1 MALKFNAALC
11 PVHSAWFAGR
21 AHRFR
26 YRVMSG
32 DSASWHSEKSGRNFF
47 TVVSANTLPSPNA
60 CPQIARWKQYLI
72 KKDLSFTSSKFILK
86 LTPYTSAVTTIKKW
100 VCMLGV
106 HWCTCWRFCWVCWT
120 LFDGNDSS
128 WSYDKTHYIW
138 LRGKS
143 LKTWNKKV

>member
-1 MALKFNAALC
+1 MQRFAQSILHGLQ
-11 PVHSAWFAGR
+11 AGR
-21 AHRFR
+21 IDLGIESCRATHA
-26 YRVMSG
+26 
-32 DSASWHSEKSGRNFF
+32 ASWHSEKSGRNFF
-47 TVVSANTLPSPNA
+47 TVVSANTLPSPSA

-72 KKDLSFTSSKFILK
+72 KKDLSFTSNKFILK